1 MKSKIIAMKK
11 SIIYVFLSI
20 LIVVI
25 LILVVLD
32 FSSNRPGRMSGNPY
46 KLEVDSI
53 THIDP
58 DLISFRET
66 RNLDLDV
73 ENSGGMALKGDK
85 LYVAADQD
93 ILVISTA
100 GELLVK
106 LEISDS
112 PSCLDVSEDGN
123 IIAGFRNQIALF
135 SPEGNQIWK
144 TDSLDTRSVI
154 TAVRI
159 SGEDVYVADAGQR
172 RVHRYNLEGKHL
184 NSFEGKTSIEGSAGF
199 IVPSANFDLALTPDG
214 ELWVVN
220 PGKHSLENYT
230 SEGELR
236 SYWENIQPT
245 LEGFTGCCNPAH
257 IAIMEDG
264 SFVTSEKGVVRIK
277 IHKRSG
283 KFQTVVAPPDKFKED
298 GRAPDI
304 ALHEDGSIY
313 ALDFDRG
320 MIRIFEPI

>member
-1 MKSKIIAMKK
+1 MKK

-123 IIAGFRNQIALF
+123 IIAGFRKQIALF

-220 PGKHSLENYT
+220 PGKHSLEYHKA
-230 SEGELR
+230 LKI
-236 SYWENIQPT
+236 SYWMLSCPACLFLKYGQ
-245 LEGFTGCCNPAH
+245 TG
-257 IAIMEDG
+257 
-264 SFVTSEKGVVRIK
+264 
-277 IHKRSG
+277 
-283 KFQTVVAPPDKFKED
+283 
-298 GRAPDI
+298 
-304 ALHEDGSIY
+304 
-313 ALDFDRG
+313 
-320 MIRIFEPI
+320 